1 MKIIGTLQAI
11 IDEAERGFFSIDD
24 LKDIVKR
31 EKGRMKTLGEL
42 IKSAKKLIT
51 YDEEDEMWVYD
62 EEGCSNPPLD
72 AMDLI
77 VHIATLED

>member
-1 MKIIGTLQAI
+1 
-11 IDEAERGFFSIDD
+11 
-24 LKDIVKR
+24 
-31 EKGRMKTLGEL
+31 
-42 IKSAKKLIT
+42 LIT

-62 EEGCSNPPLD
+62 EERCSNPPLD